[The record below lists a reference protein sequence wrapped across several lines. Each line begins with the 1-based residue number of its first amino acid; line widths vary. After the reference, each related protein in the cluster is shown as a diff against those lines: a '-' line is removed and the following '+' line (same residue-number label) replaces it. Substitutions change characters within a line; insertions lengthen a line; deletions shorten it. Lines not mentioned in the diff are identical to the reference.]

1 GPQLSHLENEG
12 EECDVPTDPTG
23 YLNCDTDDGG
33 EANEGS
39 PGDELFDTVNS
50 SLVSGDSICFLV
62 DVNLEVQQSLA
73 GAYLKLKDFEE
84 EIRAHRKLD
93 GFLPWASILLGE
105 TATPLDDV
113 LCKLLRH
120 FTEDADS
127 TEPNCNFDKIMSTLI
142 TDLIGSPLDTACLC
156 LPGPP
161 SLIIQGMTA
170 TVMGVQYQQSWLCI
184 VCTIKTL
191 QRCHIC
197 ISRLEQPQNWGEN
210 SCEVSIVILM
220 LAPPEMVSAPMEV
233 GRNFATVFFDITFH
247 LKLLE
252 TKTEEEFKE
261 ALVHQPYLLT
271 MVNQH
276 LPAGFSETLK
286 ESGHK
291 LNDFFWVRKGILD
304 DIAQRFPMFALD
316 LTYVRSNKAVGKY
329 ITTMMFLYF
338 DCLLPTIAFGSLND
352 ENTHGSIDV
361 QKTIVGQ
368 CISGLLYALFTGQP
382 LVVLLTTTPLV
393 LYINVIQGICDD
405 YSLDFHIYAWTG
417 LWNSFFLILYAV
429 FNFSLLMKLFKRWI
443 IALFIS
449 ITFVLD
455 PIKGII
461 TSESRPPSH
470 LQCLHS
476 PGLSL
481 NTTLVVNLSFGGSL
495 CPQNQTG
502 GHELAHYRQETAV
515 LSLMNML
522 GTLWLG
528 HTLYQFK
535 KTPTC
540 MHAHIREIL
549 SDCAVLISVLTFSL
563 VGSYFFQEIE
573 ISKFS
578 YNPSENLLELAPV
591 HLLSSG
597 VALRAMG
604 LGFLMSMF
612 FFIEQ
617 NIVASPNH
625 RLVKGTAY
633 HWDLL
638 LVALINT
645 GLFLFGL
652 PWIHAAYPHSPMHVR
667 ALAFVKEH
675 CEGDSTDHPGGQRPG
690 GVVPPAAALPAAVDP
705 VVYGLFLYIA
715 LTSIDGL
722 VNPTRTAYSPVH
734 CIWRVPQRTIHYF
747 TVLQVLQLLLLCM
760 FGMSPLPYMKMI
772 FPLIMIAMIPIR
784 CPPLPP
790 PRGTFRSLPRGWG
803 AFGPISFSHL
813 FNLIY

>member
-1 GPQLSHLENEG
+1 TSPR
-12 EECDVPTDPTG
+12 

-142 TDLIGSPLDTACLC
+142 TDLIPEGI
-156 LPGPP
+156 PG
-161 SLIIQGMTA
+161 IQGMTA

-220 LAPPEMVSAPMEV
+220 LAPPEM
-233 GRNFATVFFDITFH
+233 
-247 LKLLE
+247 LLE

-291 LNDFFWVRKGILD
+291 ALRVGLRGDQPWDPEKQRGSVERARALESGIMS
-304 DIAQRFPMFALD
+304 II
-316 LTYVRSNKAVGKY
+316 RSNKAVGKY

-476 PGLSL
+476 PGLSSRRLPSLSL

-715 LTSIDGL
+715 LTSIDGNQL
-722 VNPTRTAYSPVH
+722 LE
-734 CIWRVPQRTIHYF
+734 RVARPPPAP
-747 TVLQVLQLLLLCM
+747 VLQLLLLCM